1 MTAFLI
7 QKLIRIYQRTLS
19 PNHGPLRE
27 YWKARGMGCRFYPTC
42 SQYTADAVS
51 AHGAFYGLVLGA
63 KRIARCRP
71 GGGAGHDPVT
81 H

>member
-1 MTAFLI
+1 MIVYLI

-27 YWKARGMGCRFYPTC
+27 FWKARGVQCRFYPTC
-42 SQYTADAVS
+42 SQYTTEAVS
-51 AHGAFYGLVLGA
+51 IHGVFRGLTLGA
-63 KRIARCRP
+63 GRILRCRP